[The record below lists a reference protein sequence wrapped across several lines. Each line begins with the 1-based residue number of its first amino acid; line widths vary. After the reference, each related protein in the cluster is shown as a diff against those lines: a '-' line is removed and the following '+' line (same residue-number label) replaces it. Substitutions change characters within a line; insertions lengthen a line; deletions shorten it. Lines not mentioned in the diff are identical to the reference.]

1 MPEILLRFVEGACV
15 ALYRHDDSCRPEL
28 IPARGDLYAYT
39 GGYAW
44 GNTSPGA
51 MNLSFA
57 LAGALSQFDPISR
70 ATIGKR
76 ARILLRAV
84 ISKLD
89 RQAPHDLP
97 VDTLKTLFVEP
108 VA

>member
-15 ALYRHDDSCRPEL
+15 ALYRHDAGCMPEV

-44 GNTSPGA
+44 GDASAGS
-51 MNLSFA
+51 MNLCFA
-57 LAGALSQFDPISR
+57 LAGALSQFDAVPR
-70 ATIGKR
+70 ATVGRR
-76 ARILLRAV
+76 ARLLLSAV

-89 RQAPHDLP
+89 RHATHDLP
-97 VDTLKTLFVEP
+97 VDVLKILFAES
-108 VA
+108 